1 MTSAPMA
8 RLAAAVGAGDQQ
20 VVAAPGA
27 ATATAAAPAAG
38 AHGRRLHRKGD
49 APEARKVSG
58 WPKRCKLAPCIPVG
72 IQL

>member
-1 MTSAPMA
+1 
-8 RLAAAVGAGDQQ
+8 
-20 VVAAPGA
+20 VAAPGA